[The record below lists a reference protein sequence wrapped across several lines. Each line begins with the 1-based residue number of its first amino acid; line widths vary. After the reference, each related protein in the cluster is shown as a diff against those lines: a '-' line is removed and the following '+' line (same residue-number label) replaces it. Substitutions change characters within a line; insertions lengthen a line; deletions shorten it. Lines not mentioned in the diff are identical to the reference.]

1 MWLMHKKS
9 LNIKYIRLITMTGL
23 FCVVVMQA
31 LWVYNAFTLSREI
44 ISSRFDDLFGESVV
58 CDMFYRI
65 ELSEDNNSFRIEVET
80 NFGEETGVYADKFSQ
95 RFWPHLQTSIQE
107 SLSRDNSLP
116 VSLSVIDSIYSSRL
130 ASAGIDAEA
139 ICCITDSLGNILSSS
154 RDFDYDK
161 NKFIKTSA
169 HPINRRNTENLQ
181 AFIANPYGIIFRRM
195 ILVIVSTVV
204 LLSLIVYCLIR
215 QIRVISRQKEIARV
229 REDFSYAMIHDMK
242 TPITSILMGA
252 RILESGK
259 LDGKPEK
266 KGKYFQIMKDEAEHL
281 LSLANKVLTI
291 SKLENRQ
298 LKLEKETIALK
309 PMLDD
314 LAEKFSAKSGKS
326 VSFKFN
332 LDAETVFAD
341 EEFFKEAI
349 SNLIDNSV
357 KYSGETVHIEI
368 SSCNDSEGDCKI
380 TVHDDGFGIP
390 LRDQTRIFEKYE
402 RAYTSGKT
410 SGFGLGLNYVL
421 RVVEA
426 HGGKVRVESIEGEY
440 SEFTIT
446 LPKAQEISVPQKKI
460 VNSK

>member
-1 MWLMHKKS
+1 MHIMS

-23 FCVVVMQA
+23 ACVVVMQV
-31 LWVYNAFTLSREI
+31 LWVFNTFTLSREI
-44 ISSRFDDLFGESVV
+44 ISSRFDDLFSEAVL

-65 ELSEDNNSFRIEVET
+65 ERSEDDKRFRIEVET
-80 NFGEETGVYADKFSQ
+80 NFGEETGVYADKFS
-95 RFWPHLQTSIQE
+95 RWFWPHLQTSIQE

-116 VSLSVIDSIYSSRL
+116 VSLAVLDSIYMSRL
-130 ASAGIDAEA
+130 ALAGIEVEA
-139 ICCITDSLGNILSSS
+139 VCCIVDSLGNVLSSS
-154 RDFDYDK
+154 REFDYADS
-161 NKFIKTSA
+161 KFLKTSA
-169 HPINRRNTENLQ
+169 HPINRQNTENLQ
-181 AFIANPYGIIFRRM
+181 AFIANPYGLIFSQM
-195 ILVIVSTVV
+195 ILVIVSTVL

-215 QIRVISRQKEIARV
+215 QIRVINRQKEIARV

-242 TPITSILMGA
+242 TPISSILMGT

-266 KGKYFQIMKDEAEHL
+266 KEKYFQIMKDEAEHL

-291 SKLENRQ
+291 SKLENHQ
-298 LKLEKETIALK
+298 LKLEKETVPLK

-326 VSFKFN
+326 VIFTFN
-332 LDAETVFAD
+332 LGAETAFVD

-368 SSCNDSEGDCKI
+368 SSCNDSDGGCKI

-402 RAYTSGKT
+402 RAYTSRKS

-426 HGGKVRVESIEGEY
+426 HGGKVSVESIEGEY
-440 SEFTIT
+440 SEFTIS
-446 LPKAQEISVPQKKI
+446 LP
-460 VNSK
+460 NSR

>member
-1 MWLMHKKS
+1 MHIMS

-23 FCVVVMQA
+23 ACVVVMQV
-31 LWVYNAFTLSREI
+31 LWVFNTFTLSREI
-44 ISSRFDDLFGESVV
+44 ISSRFDDLFSEAVL

-65 ELSEDNNSFRIEVET
+65 ERSEDDKRFRIEVET
-80 NFGEETGVYADKFSQ
+80 NFGEETGVYADKFS
-95 RFWPHLQTSIQE
+95 RWFWPHLQTSIQE

-116 VSLSVIDSIYSSRL
+116 VSLVVLDSIYMSRL
-130 ASAGIDAEA
+130 ALAGIQVEA
-139 ICCITDSLGNILSSS
+139 VCCIVDSLGNVLSSS
-154 RDFDYDK
+154 REFDYADS
-161 NKFIKTSA
+161 KFLKTSA
-169 HPINRRNTENLQ
+169 HPINRQNTENLQ
-181 AFIANPYGIIFRRM
+181 AFIANPYGLIFSQM
-195 ILVIVSTVV
+195 ILVIVSTVL

-215 QIRVISRQKEIARV
+215 QIRVINRQKEIARV

-242 TPITSILMGA
+242 TPISSILMGT

-266 KGKYFQIMKDEAEHL
+266 KEKYFQIMKDEAEHL

-291 SKLENRQ
+291 SKLENHQ
-298 LKLEKETIALK
+298 LKLEKETVALK

-326 VSFKFN
+326 VSFTFN
-332 LDAETVFAD
+332 LGAETAFVD

-368 SSCNDSEGDCKI
+368 SSCNDSDGGCKI

-402 RAYTSGKT
+402 RAYTSRKS

-426 HGGKVRVESIEGEY
+426 HGGKVSVESIEGEY
-440 SEFTIT
+440 SEFTIS
-446 LPKAQEISVPQKKI
+446 LP
-460 VNSK
+460 NNR